1 MTNQRGFTGGRPP
14 RPALLSRSEFGR
26 LGKRGSYRLGAMA
39 AQGIAGPAMP
49 RPFRPQFG
57 RASHGG
63 PVMAWLLAGL
73 AGLAMIAWGAMDGI
87 WFIPLITGVIA
98 GVGARFGQWPLR
110 VMAPAVVLICA
121 AGWGAALI
129 VPAVRGLPVGAT
141 ARTIAGVAGLP
152 ALVTVGVGITLA
164 VSVLQGLA
172 GLWLGRALTPYAPRS
187 FALPRSRRP
196 GD

>member
-1 MTNQRGFTGGRPP
+1 
-14 RPALLSRSEFGR
+14 
-26 LGKRGSYRLGAMA
+26 MA

-63 PVMAWLLAGL
+63 PVLAWLLAGL
-73 AGLAMIAWGAMDGI
+73 AGLAIIAWAAMDGI
-87 WFIPLITGVIA
+87 WFAPLIIGVIA
-98 GVGARFGQWPLR
+98 GVAARFGQWPLR
-110 VMAPAVVLICA
+110 VMAPAVVLMCA

-129 VPAVRGLPVGAT
+129 VPAARGLPVGAT

-152 ALVTVGVGITLA
+152 AMLVVGVGITLA

-172 GLWLGRALTPYAPRS
+172 GLWLGRALTPYPARS
-187 FALPRSRRP
+187 LALPRSRQRGP
-196 GD
+196 GA

>member
-1 MTNQRGFTGGRPP
+1 
-14 RPALLSRSEFGR
+14 
-26 LGKRGSYRLGAMA
+26 
-39 AQGIAGPAMP
+39 
-49 RPFRPQFG
+49 
-57 RASHGG
+57 
-63 PVMAWLLAGL
+63 
-73 AGLAMIAWGAMDGI
+73 MIAWGAMDGI
-87 WFIPLITGVIA
+87 WFIPLIIGVVA

>member
-1 MTNQRGFTGGRPP
+1 MTKQLG
-14 RPALLSRSEFGR
+14 RSEFSR

-57 RASHGG
+57 RPSHGV
-63 PVMAWLLAGL
+63 PLMAWLLAALTGV
-73 AGLAMIAWGAMDGI
+73 AMIAWGAMDGL
-87 WFIPLITGVIA
+87 WFVPLIIGVIA
-98 GVGARFGQWPLR
+98 GVAARFGQWPLR

-141 ARTIAGVAGLP
+141 ARTIAGVVGLP
-152 ALVTVGVGITLA
+152 AMLAVGVGITLA

-187 FALPRSRRP
+187 LALPRRGGIRGVVP
-196 GD
+196 PD